1 MEDVLPPKRVET
13 MNSARPRNLTDLVR
27 VARRHKIALIL
38 PAPVITV
45 ARGLAIWL
53 MPVEYISSAAIIAD
67 PSKAAGPASQAPE
80 LLLNHVRRQATDR
93 AAIIALIDRQDQF
106 RQARDKGINQENIVA
121 GVSAQVGVDLA
132 SVPDQQ
138 GIAFRISFRAPDPE
152 TARGVTAD
160 LVDRLISE
168 GIHDDLTGAS
178 AEVEALRKR
187 TNELSSKLREVE
199 HRGPWLSGSKEPLQ
213 SSAASAPRS
222 SQPSVE
228 ALRNQQM
235 NVESLKDQKYKLEQT
250 KTR

>member
-1 MEDVLPPKRVET
+1 
-13 MNSARPRNLTDLVR
+13 
-27 VARRHKIALIL
+27 
-38 PAPVITV
+38 
-45 ARGLAIWL
+45 
-53 MPVEYISSAAIIAD
+53 
-67 PSKAAGPASQAPE
+67 
-80 LLLNHVRRQATDR
+80 LNHVRPQATDR
-93 AAIIALIDRQDQF
+93 AAIIALIDRHDQF
-106 RQARDKGINQENIVA
+106 RQARKGINQENIVA
-121 GVSAQVGVDLA
+121 GVSAHVGVDLA

-138 GIAFRISFRAPDPE
+138 GVDFRISFRAPDPE

-168 GIHDDLTGAS
+168 GIHDDFTGVS

-199 HRGPWLSGSKEPLQ
+199 HRGPWLSGSKEPVQ

-235 NVESLKDQKYKLEQT
+235 NVESLKDQKYMLEQT
-250 KTR
+250 KTRWLVNTTEHSQ